1 MKKKIILIVAAVLLL
16 CALTVT
22 ISVFASEN
30 KAPAA
35 TEEPVSDQP
44 AENADSTE
52 KIVVEEQT
60 FAIPAPE
67 LLSKV
72 TEVGTEVVNAEL
84 LQQVRTLLKDEKPIL
99 TPELAREIT
108 SAMEKLYDTNDTFIM
123 PAFYELVPGFF
134 ADKQDRVMTK
144 PVFADDEN
152 KASHDYFARIMQIN
166 EMILYTYRA
175 LTPAEYLIPGVEVFE
190 DMAYLGRGYPHF
202 IPLTGDFE
210 TPEEAIELIRT
221 GSDKITYIVL
231 DYGSAE
237 LRCGDTCISL
247 TLS

>member
-1 MKKKIILIVAAVLLL
+1 MKKKVILIVTAVLLL

-22 ISVFASEN
+22 ISVLVSEN

-35 TEEPVSDQP
+35 TEEPVSEQP
-44 AENADSTE
+44 ADTSDSTE
-52 KIVVEEQT
+52 KIVAEEQT

-72 TEVGTEVVNAEL
+72 TEAGTEVISTEL
-84 LQQVRTLLKDEKPIL
+84 LQQIRTLLKDEKPIL
-99 TPELAREIT
+99 TPELAKEIA
-108 SAMEKLYDTNDTFIM
+108 SAMEKLYDTDDTFVM
-123 PAFYELVPGFF
+123 PAYSELVPGFS

-144 PVFADDEN
+144 LVFADDEN
-152 KASHDYFARIMQIN
+152 KASFEYYSRIMQIN
-166 EMILYTYRA
+166 EMILYAYSA
-175 LTPAEYLIPGVEVFE
+175 LTPAEYMIPGVEVFE
-190 DMAYLGRGYPHF
+190 DMAYLGVGYPHF

-221 GSDKITYIVL
+221 GSDKITYIAL
-231 DYGSAE
+231 HYGSAE
-237 LRCGDTCISL
+237 LRCGDTRITL